1 MTHGLLD
8 ELADVAGLTV
18 ELWDRGGPPSMKERR
33 PVVGPLGRFGS
44 ISGAALAAGVSQST
58 MTRWCQAG
66 KNGWR
71 YEDEVA

>member
-8 ELADVAGLTV
+8 ELEEVAGLTV
-18 ELWDRGGPPSMKERR
+18 GLWDGGGLPSTNDRR
-33 PVVGPLGRFGS
+33 PVVGPLGRFWS
-44 ISGAALAAGVSQST
+44 ISAAALAAGVSQPT

-71 YEDEVA
+71 YEDDTP